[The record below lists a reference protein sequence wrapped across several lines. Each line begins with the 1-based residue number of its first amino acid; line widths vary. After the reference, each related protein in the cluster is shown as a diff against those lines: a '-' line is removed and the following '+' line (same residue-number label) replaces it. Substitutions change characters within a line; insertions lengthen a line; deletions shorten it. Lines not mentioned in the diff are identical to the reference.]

1 MTQQPNA
8 HWVVWMTLLAAAIFS
23 IMPLPEWLSLIRPA
37 WVPIVVIYWVL
48 ALPDRF
54 GLFFAFIT
62 GLLLDVFQGSMFG
75 LSSLGLLVLAFVV
88 LSMHRRLRLFPV
100 WQQAFMVFLLI
111 AFYQILLVW
120 LRSALGGTIPSVWY
134 LLPSISSALIW
145 PWMMSGLRFLR
156 RYFRV
161 V

>member
-1 MTQQPNA
+1 M
-8 HWVVWMTLLAAAIFS
+8 
-23 IMPLPEWLSLIRPA
+23 IRPA

-54 GLFFAFIT
+54 GLLFAFVI
-62 GLLLDVFQGSMFG
+62 GLFLDVVQGSIFG
-75 LSSLGLLVLAFVV
+75 LNSLSLLIIVFFV
-88 LSMHRRLRLFPV
+88 LSLHRRLRLFPM
-100 WQQAFMVFLLI
+100 WQQAFMVFLLV
-111 AFYQILLVW
+111 AFYQILMVW
-120 LRSALGGTIPSVWY
+120 LRSALGGTIPTIWY

-145 PWMMSGLRFLR
+145 PWVMSGLRFLR